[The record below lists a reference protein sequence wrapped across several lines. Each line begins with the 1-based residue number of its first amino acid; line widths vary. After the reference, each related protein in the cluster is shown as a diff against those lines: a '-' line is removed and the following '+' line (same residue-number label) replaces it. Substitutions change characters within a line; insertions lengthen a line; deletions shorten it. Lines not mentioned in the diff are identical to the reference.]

1 MTPIFEVIRAGT
13 IATIQDLGRPAHQ
26 SFGMPVG
33 GAMDGFSLQ
42 AANLLVGNEP
52 GLAALEIAL
61 GGLELRAA
69 DDCAAAICGAALG
82 VRLDDQPCALWKSLL
97 IRRGQRL
104 AWSGGGAGVWSYLAV
119 GGGLEG
125 EAVLGSRSTYLRG
138 AFGGIAGRAIRTGD
152 VLRAGA
158 PSEPPAARVGR
169 TLSGEWIPRYADH
182 AAIRVIVGPDDD
194 MFTPEAI
201 NLLLSA
207 EFRVSNRSDRMGY
220 RLQGPALAYKGPAEV
235 FSGAVTAGSIQVPAD
250 RQPIVLMAD
259 RPTTG
264 GYPQIATVITADL
277 PAMAQRGPGQTVAF
291 ARVSIEQ
298 AQELLARQQARLVD
312 IRAACATG

>member
-13 IATIQDLGRPAHQ
+13 MATIQDLGRPGHQ
-26 SFGMPVG
+26 QFGMPVS
-33 GAMDGFSLQ
+33 GAMDAFSLQ
-42 AANLLVGNEP
+42 AANRLVGNEP

-82 VRLDDQPCALWKSLL
+82 ARLDDQPCPLWKGLL

-104 AWSGGGAGVWSYLAV
+104 AWSGGAPGVWSYLAAA
-119 GGGLEG
+119 GGLEG
-125 EAVLGSRSTYLRG
+125 EMVLGSKSTYLRG
-138 AFGGIAGRAIRTGD
+138 AFGGIAGRAIRAGD
-152 VLRAGA
+152 VLHAGA
-158 PSEPPAARVGR
+158 SSESPAARAGR
-169 TLSGEWIPRYADH
+169 TLPGEWIPCYADSP
-182 AAIRVIVGPDDD
+182 AIRVITGPDDD

-201 NLLLSA
+201 HVLLSA
-207 EFRVSNRSDRMGY
+207 EFRVTNRSDRMGY
-220 RLQGPALAYKGPAEV
+220 RLQGPGLAHKGAAEI

-259 RPTTG
+259 RQTTG

-277 PAMAQRGPGQTVAF
+277 SAMAQRGPGQTVRF
-291 ARVSIEQ
+291 AQVSVEQ
-298 AQELLARQQARLVD
+298 AQDLLGQQQAFLRS
-312 IRAACATG
+312 